1 MLGVVV
7 LVELVYGHVAQSDPR
22 LIVHEVRPLKIQ
34 KHVSDLL
41 HLLAKC

>member
-1 MLGVVV
+1 MLGVVI
-7 LVELVYGHVAQSDPR
+7 LVKLVYGHVVESDPR
-22 LIVHEVRPLKIQ
+22 LIIHEVCPLQIQ